1 MSSLLPMEE
10 PLSQEGQ
17 VLEGILLMK
26 YICKICGGICD
37 PGELAGGICFECRQ
51 EDEISEQFITK
62 GDKSM
67 KRLFEFEKRVTYLH
81 SIEVKIISGQEDD
94 FDLFCNEMADKI
106 SNVQCECDQAGIID
120 EFAKKFGKENVIFC
134 EDGSPSVE
142 LEAL

>member
-1 MSSLLPMEE
+1 
-10 PLSQEGQ
+10 
-17 VLEGILLMK
+17 
-26 YICKICGGICD
+26 
-37 PGELAGGICFECRQ
+37 
-51 EDEISEQFITK
+51 
-62 GDKSM
+62 M